1 MTLEERYEDAK
12 KDWTDAV
19 QPQTALERRLVKF
32 ITCQDWLLHRS
43 LMRAMSTDDEWETP
57 GYEQR
62 QHDFIKS
69 IGCLVETI
77 SVMRQSSATPAPP
90 KRPASTGKVVEMP
103 KRTSTSSAGTE
114 PPPEA
119 APALHPFFP
128 ARSSGDKKPK
138 SRKLEFLRDA
148 A

>member
-32 ITCQDWLLHRS
+32 ISCQDWLLHRS

-62 QHDFIKS
+62 QHDFIQS

-77 SVMRQSSATPAPP
+77 AVMRQSSATAPP

-103 KRTSTSSAGTE
+103 KRSSTSSVGTE
-114 PPPEA
+114 PPPEG